1 MAFELVLWIS
11 PEFSFHMTHN
21 MGRELNVERFDPRQG
36 HPGRF
41 ERHHDLQ
48 VASAKPA
55 EILGPTKLNRKPNPA
70 GHSPARDGQISDAG
84 WLNDRMR
91 RLF

>member
-1 MAFELVLWIS
+1 
-11 PEFSFHMTHN
+11 
-21 MGRELNVERFDPRQG
+21 MGRELNVERFDPHKG
-36 HPGRF
+36 I
-41 ERHHDLQ
+41 L
-48 VASAKPA
+48 VALNDIMTFRSLSAKPA

-70 GHSPARDGQISDAG
+70 GHSPAGDGQISDAG